1 MKIEQTYVFSKE
13 ETQKL
18 IGLIAETYCSSSFNT
33 GRVQRKFKTMF
44 KTEEEQNTALSLMK
58 RCRTR
63 WLKMSC
69 PESMRLNEDEFVVW
83 QTLEVFCTSVMLR

>member
-18 IGLIAETYCSSSFNT
+18 IGLVAETYCSSSFNT
-33 GRVQRKFKTMF
+33 GKVQREFKTMF

-58 RCRTR
+58 RCRTW
-63 WLKMSC
+63 WLKTGC
-69 PESMRLNEDEFVVW
+69 PENMRLSEDEFVVW
-83 QTLEVFCTSVMLR
+83 QTLEVFCTSLMLR